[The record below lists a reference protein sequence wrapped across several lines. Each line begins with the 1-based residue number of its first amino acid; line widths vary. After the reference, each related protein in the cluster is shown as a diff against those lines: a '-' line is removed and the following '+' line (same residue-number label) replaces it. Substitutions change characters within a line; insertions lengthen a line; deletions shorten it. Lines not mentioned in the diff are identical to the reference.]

1 MTLRVLIVED
11 EMILAMHL
19 ATLLADFGHE
29 VCGTARAADEALAQ
43 AIALKPDIVLTDIR
57 LARGSSG
64 VDLARELHA
73 RTGVRCIF
81 VSANLDEP
89 ARKALEPYDPIEF
102 LGKPILPVS
111 LQRALTKAKALIE
124 P

>member
-1 MTLRVLIVED
+1 MRVLVVED

-19 ATLLADFGHE
+19 EALVSAFGHE
-29 VCGTARAADEALAQ
+29 VCGIARSTDEALRLA
-43 AIALKPDIVLTDIR
+43 AALTPDVVLTDIR

-64 VDLARELHA
+64 IDLARELHA
-73 RTGVRCIF
+73 RTGMRCIF

-89 ARKALEPYDPIEF
+89 TRKAVQPYEPIEF
-102 LGKPILPVS
+102 LGKPIVPVV
-111 LQRALTKAKALIE
+111 LQRALTKAKTLSD

>member
-1 MTLRVLIVED
+1 MRVLIVED

-19 ATLLADFGHE
+19 EALVSHFGHE
-29 VCGTARAADEALAQ
+29 VCGIACAANVALAK
-43 AIALKPDIVLTDIR
+43 AFALKPDIVLTDIR

-73 RTGVRCIF
+73 RTGMRCIF
-81 VSANLDEP
+81 VSANLDEST
-89 ARKALEPYDPIEF
+89 RKVVEPYDPIEF
-102 LGKPILPVS
+102 VGKPIIPVV
-111 LQRALTKAKALIE
+111 LQRALAKAKALVA

>member
-1 MTLRVLIVED
+1 MRVLVVED

-19 ATLLADFGHE
+19 ETLVSDFGHD
-29 VCGTARAADEALAQ
+29 VCGIARTTDEALGLA
-43 AIALKPDIVLTDIR
+43 ASLRPDIVLTDIR

-64 VDLARELHA
+64 IDLARELHA
-73 RTGVRCIF
+73 RTGMRCIF

-89 ARKALEPYDPIEF
+89 TRKAVQPYEPIEF
-102 LGKPILPVS
+102 LAKPIVPVV
-111 LQRALTKAKALIE
+111 LERALTKAKALIG